1 MPNGLCVLV
10 ISKCDFVQNK
20 IGTLFFHTCYFT
32 LQQTIIF
39 KSKMPI
45 DLKPQNDEL
54 IRNRRFL
61 LDEMIQ
67 NLP

>member
-45 DLKPQNDEL
+45 DLKPQKMD
-54 IRNRRFL
+54 F
-61 LDEMIQ
+61 DSHQ
-67 NLP
+67 